1 MKSTVVT
8 PIIILLLISIA
19 QANATSTFSANLQK
33 ARQGDT
39 DAMCDL
45 GEAYYNGKGTLKD
58 PFKAKCW
65 IKMAYDNGS
74 KRAEALWNDME
85 LWNYSGKCE
94 ALFDD
99 EKRPKYKNGETFI
112 DPLLDMAFSYLQTGC
127 FIMGCHD
134 QAEKCHKDERPS
146 HEVCIDGFWMGKFEV
161 TQAQWQKIMGS
172 NPSRFSKSMNR
183 PVENVSYYD
192 VIKFIR
198 LLNAK
203 SNYQYKLPTEA
214 QWEYACR
221 NNGEKVNY
229 PWGDES
235 WRPAE
240 NCGSCDSGDYQ
251 YETAPVGSFTL
262 NSFGLYDMAG
272 NVKEWCLDY
281 YDKKAYLNHA
291 SKNPIYAQKEATRV
305 IRGGS
310 YLDNVTNLRCTA
322 RSQSI
327 ANMRSDN
334 VGFRLVLIMV
344 GFNSP

>member
-1 MKSTVVT
+1 MKKILFTI
-8 PIIILLLISIA
+8 IIILFSISFA
-19 QANATSTFSANLQK
+19 YPDDSLNLSVFLEK

-39 DAMCDL
+39 EAMCDL

-65 IKMAYDNGS
+65 IKMAYNNGS
-74 KRAEALWNDME
+74 KRAETLWNDME

-94 ALFDD
+94 ASFDD
-99 EKRPKYKNGETFI
+99 EKRPKHKNGQTFI
-112 DPLLDMAFSYLQTGC
+112 DPVLNITFVYLQKDC

-134 QAEKCHKDERPS
+134 QADKCRKDERPS

-161 TQAQWQKIMGS
+161 TQDQWQQIMGS
-172 NPSRFSKSMNR
+172 NPSRFSNDQKR
-183 PVENVSYYD
+183 PVENVSYPD

-203 SNYQYKLPTEA
+203 SRYQYSLPTEA

-229 PWGDES
+229 PWGNES
-235 WRPAE
+235 WRPEE
-240 NCGSCDSGDYQ
+240 NCGSCDSGEYQ
-251 YETAPVGSFTL
+251 FETAPVGSFGPNAL
-262 NSFGLYDMAG
+262 GLYDMAG

-281 YDKKAYLNHA
+281 YDKKAYSNHE
-291 SKNPIYAQKEATRV
+291 SKNPIYAEKESTRV

-310 YLDNVTNLRCTA
+310 YSDNVTHLRCTA

-327 ANMRSDN
+327 DNMRSDN
-334 VGFRLVLIMV
+334 VGFRLVL
-344 GFNSP
+344 NQLPRL